1 MMNANK
7 RGFIYI
13 WTLNTKMVIIVGSYN
28 YINIL
33 KRLLLL

>member
-1 MMNANK
+1 
-7 RGFIYI
+7 
-13 WTLNTKMVIIVGSYN
+13 MVIIVGSYN